1 MFKKLLNLLF
11 RRKPK
16 HPAIFRKMPDGG
28 FIVAHTEEE
37 ADRYEADYLPTRL
50 ELEAARLKR
59 IQQWLHERPLP
70 DGLPSRSMFNAIVL
84 RESETV
90 QQAIRRRDMRL
101 ETLQA
106 ITTFNHPV
114 IAESDRHC
122 DSDTSNDS
130 PTSSSCNND

>member
-50 ELEAARLKR
+50 ELEAHRIQRITDALNALPEPASIDTRVARQEHMPHKR
-59 IQQWLHERPLP
+59 IAS
-70 DGLPSRSMFNAIVL
+70 G
-84 RESETV
+84 
-90 QQAIRRRDMRL
+90 
-101 ETLQA
+101 
-106 ITTFNHPV
+106 NHP
-114 IAESDRHC
+114 DLK
-122 DSDTSNDS
+122 DY
-130 PTSSSCNND
+130 